1 MNALKSALPLILA
14 SGGGQLLTLLSTP
27 ILARYYSPEHFG
39 IWAIF
44 VAVTSLLITVS
55 ALRYDMSILL
65 PKSKKHSLML
75 SLISLRHVLAVTL
88 LTTTVCLV
96 LFLADYGAKYIYI
109 FVPLSILFGGMSLI
123 TTAQL
128 IYDRK
133 YKEISIS
140 KFSQTVLTVVLNFV
154 FIFSINLE
162 YVGIGLV
169 VSTVIGQLLCFLIQS
184 TYLGFGYSSLMNLVY
199 RRYSTRLAK
208 KYRDFFTFSLPEA
221 FVGTVSFTLPIY
233 ILSLNYTIEIVG
245 QYTLAQRILMVPLA
259 ILGSALSSVYMK
271 EFSEKISMNGSI
283 SGDLLRLWFYYLMGG
298 FIPAI
303 LIYTFSVPVIVL
315 LLGEEWQLTGEIIG
329 ALSIPAYIGFVFS
342 ISSPAHV
349 VLRIQDL
356 SLYFSLVALFL
367 KTLVAILWE
376 SSVIELLVLL
386 VLIDLLSSLVMNMLC
401 YRKAVSQ

>member
-1 MNALKSALPLILA
+1 
-14 SGGGQLLTLLSTP
+14 
-27 ILARYYSPEHFG
+27 
-39 IWAIF
+39 
-44 VAVTSLLITVS
+44 
-55 ALRYDMSILL
+55 
-65 PKSKKHSLML
+65 ML

-169 VSTVIGQLLCFLIQS
+169 VSTVIGQLLCFFMQS
-184 TYLGFGYSSLMNLVY
+184 TYLGFGYSSLKNLVY